1 MNMLFHPI
9 TKLVGAATIILFVL
23 GYMKLLVAE
32 KDALAAS
39 VELYKRQAE
48 VATITANDNAKKY
61 SDLQYRY
68 DVQNKE
74 LVALQKSIDKIKEEQ
89 HSSEKEIVKYVQSLP
104 EGFEKSCLNMS
115 VPSSVSG
122 VSIH

>member
-1 MNMLFHPI
+1 MILHPI
-9 TKLVGAATIILFVL
+9 TKLVGAATIVLSVL
-23 GYMKLLVAE
+23 GYVKLLVAE

-48 VATITANDNAKKY
+48 VSTITANDNAKKY